1 MTTLRSVGWDGL
13 APAEGDVVR
22 MPDGQHLVVHAVAEG
37 AGPGQYRLD
46 CTEARVIDWRPA
58 SWAGST

>member
-13 APAEGDVVR
+13 PPAEGDVVR
-22 MPDGQHLVVHAVAEG
+22 TPDGHLLLVTAVAEG

-46 CTEARVIDWRPA
+46 CTTPRVIDWRPA
-58 SWAGST
+58 SWAGTS

>member
-1 MTTLRSVGWDGL
+1 MTVLRSVGWDGL

-22 MPDGQHLVVHAVAEG
+22 MPDGEHLLVVSVAEG

-46 CTEARVIDWRPA
+46 CTPARVIDWRPA
-58 SWAGST
+58 SWAGAT

>member
-1 MTTLRSVGWDGL
+1 VTTLRSAAWDGL
-13 APAEGDVVR
+13 PPAEGDVVR
-22 MPDGQHLVVHAVAEG
+22 TADGQLLVVQAVAEG

-58 SWAGST
+58 SWVAG